1 MGDIKNALL
10 NKRPDDSLARQA
22 AGLDRLIT
30 LGLLSAA
37 GLLGA
42 GIYLPVM
49 IVSKLFIF
57 SDQVSIL
64 SATRELF
71 TGQEYFLA
79 AIIVV
84 FSVIFPFVK
93 ILVAYG
99 LWRNLSFD
107 PVRHKRAITV
117 LDALGRWSVAD
128 VLVVALLVVIAKS
141 TALADAAVGDG
152 LYAFTAGV
160 VLTSLMV
167 YRIKKAV
174 ARGTAAP

>member
-1 MGDIKNALL
+1 MGDTRNALL
-10 NKRPDDSLARQA
+10 NKPLARQA

-30 LGLLSAA
+30 LGLLAAA

-49 IVSKLFIF
+49 ILSKFFIF
-57 SDQVSIL
+57 SDRISIL
-64 SATRELF
+64 SAARELF
-71 TGQEYFLA
+71 VGQEYFLA

-84 FSVIFPFVK
+84 FSVVFPFMK

-99 LWRNLSFD
+99 LWRHVSFN
-107 PVRHKRAITV
+107 PARHQRAVTV
-117 LDALGRWSVAD
+117 LDAIGRWSVAD

-141 TALADAAVGDG
+141 TALADAAVGEG

-174 ARGTAAP
+174 ARETA